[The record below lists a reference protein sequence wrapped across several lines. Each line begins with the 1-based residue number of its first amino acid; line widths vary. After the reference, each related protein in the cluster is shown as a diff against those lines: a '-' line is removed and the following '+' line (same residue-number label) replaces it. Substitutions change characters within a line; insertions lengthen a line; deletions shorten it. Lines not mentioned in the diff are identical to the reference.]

1 MASWLSYSA
10 SISGF
15 SVSLFRI
22 VKYSSVLFFF
32 GKYKLRIFRVVAVL
46 LFAGITSLLYQDIV
60 DYLEMRHPDAVIYA
74 LVTKILIVYGA
85 LIFVLLQFRP
95 EQKDTSSTLDQPA
108 KTTEPSTPGSAE
120 SQDRLTQLED
130 VTEKATLKR
139 RYDQVIN
146 PDQ

>member
-1 MASWLSYSA
+1 
-10 SISGF
+10 
-15 SVSLFRI
+15 
-22 VKYSSVLFFF
+22 LFFF

-46 LFAGITSLLYQDIV
+46 LFAGVTSLLYQDIV

-74 LVTKILIVYGA
+74 LVTKVLIVYGA

-95 EQKDTSSTLDQPA
+95 EQKDTSSRLDLPA
-108 KTTEPSTPGSAE
+108 KKMEPSTPGTAV
-120 SQDRLTQLED
+120 SQDRLAQLED

-139 RYDQVIN
+139 RYDKVIN

>member
-1 MASWLSYSA
+1 
-10 SISGF
+10 
-15 SVSLFRI
+15 VSLFRI

-46 LFAGITSLLYQDIV
+46 LFAGVTSLLYQDIV

-74 LVTKILIVYGA
+74 LVTKVLIVYGA

-95 EQKDTSSTLDQPA
+95 EQKDTSSTLDLPA
-108 KTTEPSTPGSAE
+108 NKMEPSTPSSAV
-120 SQDRLTQLED
+120 SQDRLAQLED

-139 RYDQVIN
+139 RYDKVIN
-146 PDQ
+146 PDK